1 MGRAYP
7 DQIQEGQVQVKHSER
22 HARRIADFLIEEG
35 ELLLQVK
42 PLQSPREILKVQ
54 DIKRSVSVMLLD
66 YESAKTSEMI
76 ADMPD

>member
-1 MGRAYP
+1 M
-7 DQIQEGQVQVKHSER
+7 KHSER

-42 PLQSPREILKVQ
+42 PLQTPREILKVQ

>member
-1 MGRAYP
+1 M
-7 DQIQEGQVQVKHSER
+7 KHSER

-42 PLQSPREILKVQ
+42 PLQSPRDILKVQ

>member
-1 MGRAYP
+1 
-7 DQIQEGQVQVKHSER
+7 VKHSER

-42 PLQSPREILKVQ
+42 PLQTPREILKVQ